1 MNPRR
6 GIATV
11 CLSGTLEDKLNA
23 AAGAGFDG
31 VEIFEPDLIASGR
44 SPAEIRALCADLG
57 LSIDLY
63 QPFRDFEGVGPQAL
77 AANLRRAEHK
87 FAVMR
92 ELGVD
97 TLLVCSSVGADTVG
111 DRVLIAD
118 QLRTLAERAYDHGMR
133 IAYEALAWGRH
144 ISTWRDAWQVVRDA
158 DHPALGLC
166 LDSFHVLACEPDPAG
181 IEELPGDKLFFLQ
194 LADAPRLHMDLLS
207 WSRHHRLFPG
217 QGELDVRGFV
227 QRVLAAGYRGPLS
240 LEVFND
246 VFRQAAPQPTAHAAM
261 RSLLALEGATG
272 VLELPPPARLSGFSS
287 VEITV
292 DPRTRREVTATLDA
306 LGFTQ
311 DARHRLRPV
320 ELWAD
325 QEARILV
332 HTDAKSQERAAITGL
347 TLESDDPKRAS
358 NRADRLSGRLGPR
371 ADAGQLPD
379 APLHITAPDLVSVH
393 FGPAGG
399 AEYADPEQW
408 AAGAPAREPDAA
420 ASRVTRIVRVTLTQ
434 PFDEFHESTLFYR
447 SGVGLTTTAEEE
459 LAAPFGMIRS
469 RTSADSD
476 GRVQVALTSTL
487 ERRGAW
493 APRVPDPQHVT
504 FATDDIFEA
513 ARAVRLRG
521 VQVLPIP
528 ENYFADLEARI
539 PLEPQFAERL
549 REHDILY
556 DRDEHG
562 EMFHF
567 FTALHGERVFFEVVQ
582 TTGAYGGTGAAHVP
596 LRMAAHRALRERDR
610 GGKRH

>member
-1 MNPRR
+1 MNSRR

-44 SPAEIRALCADLG
+44 SPAEIRDLCADLG

-63 QPFRDFEGVGPQAL
+63 QPFRDFEGVGPEAL

-97 TLLVCSSVGADTVG
+97 TLLVCSSVASDTVG
-111 DRVLIAD
+111 DRALIAD
-118 QLRTLAERAYDHGMR
+118 QLRTLAERAHAHGLR

-217 QGELDVRGFV
+217 QGELDVPGFV

-261 RSLLALEGATG
+261 RSLLALEGAAG
-272 VLELPPPARLSGFSS
+272 ALELPPPASLSGFSS

-306 LGFTQ
+306 LGFTE
-311 DARHRLRPV
+311 DARHRFRPV
-320 ELWAD
+320 ELWASR
-325 QEARILV
+325 QTRILV
-332 HTDAKSQERAAITGL
+332 HTDAKSQECAAITGL
-347 TLESDDPKRAS
+347 TLESDAPERAS

-371 ADAGQLPD
+371 ADAVQLPD
-379 APLHITAPDLVSVH
+379 APHHITAPDLVSVY

-408 AAGAPAREPDAA
+408 VPRAPAREPDAA
-420 ASRVTRIVRVTLTQ
+420 AAPVTGIRRVTLTQ

-447 SGVGLTTTAEEE
+447 SAVGLTTTVEEE

-469 RTSADSD
+469 RTSADPD

-493 APRVPDPQHVT
+493 APRVPDPQHIT

-513 ARAVRLRG
+513 ARAARLRG

-539 PLEPQFAERL
+539 PLTPQLAEQL
-549 REHDILY
+549 REHHILY
-556 DRDEHG
+556 DRDGHG
-562 EMFHF
+562 EMFQF

-582 TTGAYGGTGAAHVP
+582 TTGAYAGTGTTHVP
-596 LRMAAHRALRERDR
+596 VRMAAHRALRQTAPGE
-610 GGKRH
+610 KRH